1 MSRLADLK
9 KRLMEADPGFADAY
23 RQADE
28 EYAVIEEMIRARNE
42 AQLTQADVARAIGT
56 TQSSIARLEGG
67 AVSPSIKTLRKYAEA
82 TGTELSIT
90 FRSRRTGRGR

>member
-9 KRLMEADPGFADAY
+9 KRLMEADPAFAGAY
-23 RQADE
+23 QADE